1 MQHWLKKKKLKEAH
15 TKWVEEQNFTHFG
28 TLKFTDGR
36 RINSTIAIK
45 RLRRFFNMLDRKVL
59 KGKAVK
65 KGTRLAR
72 FVYLEKGKSRNNLH
86 AHFYF
91 KGSTQAQTLST
102 ILYATELWHKVNNAE
117 TIDIRKQ
124 IDKRLNAYCTKEIDD
139 LDNDVMLLDCTHK
152 AQN

>member
-1 MQHWLKKKKLKEAH
+1 MKLSQIILEGPL
-15 TKWVEEQNFTHFG
+15 EY
-28 TLKFTDGR
+28 DPD
-36 RINSTIAIK
+36 
-45 RLRRFFNMLDRKVL
+45 FNREVDKIQDQGGKYLGSGDYGSVYLL

-72 FVYLEKGKSRNNLH
+72 FVYLEKGKIRNNLH